1 MEFGHLHYSYK
12 CFTFLMVLPKRMPD
26 VVELISPQALMFSPN
41 SPGTDTM
48 DLHDSL
54 QSGSVMVRS
63 VVFLILKQI
72 LKNPDTYIF
81 SIELLCFVGDS
92 PQGGGMASRAKSP
105 SSGLVR
111 ISGESLKR
119 TTQRQFIRGIFEPT
133 IVFRNVNCSRG
144 NNA

>member
-1 MEFGHLHYSYK
+1 
-12 CFTFLMVLPKRMPD
+12 MPD

-92 PQGGGMASRAKSP
+92 PQGGGME
-105 SSGLVR
+105 
-111 ISGESLKR
+111 SGEKSLIWPCKD
-119 TTQRQFIRGIFEPT
+119 
-133 IVFRNVNCSRG
+133 FRRILKKDYPKAVYPG
-144 NNA
+144 NF